1 MIKGLV
7 VEFFEPVKW
16 RISIGEGLK
25 ISDEFISFVTL
36 FHEFTSFQNLII
48 YGEAI
53 IDHVTSTGTPP
64 VTKDTPPIRNGSIT
78 VGAIEPCIQ

>member
-16 RISIGEGLK
+16 RIGIGEGLK
-25 ISDEFISFVTL
+25 ISDEFFGFVTL
-36 FHEFTSFQNLII
+36 LHEFTAFHHLII

-53 IDHVTSTGTPP
+53 IDHGTGTGTPP
-64 VTKDTPPIRNGSIT
+64 VTKDTSPIRNGSIT